1 MVASNCNTGQ
11 KIALLATA
19 MVIVTNEHG
28 HNTVLRALIDPG
40 SESSFISEKATQ
52 LLQLTRTT
60 AKRSIVGMGSM
71 RSNVNQVVQFK
82 VVSRY
87 DSHYNIQVQ
96 AYVIAQQLTTK
107 IPTKSLAVYNWPH
120 LEGLHLADPS
130 YCTPGSIDLL
140 LGVKEYAKILQP
152 ELVRGPPGTPCAAK
166 TSLGWILLGEIYSG
180 ANTTEESN
188 FLLAHHA
195 VDVDEILKVIWEVD
209 MNTERKYTKEE
220 KLCEEIYE
228 KTYKRN
234 DEGRYIVKL
243 PFKTDKP
250 ISPDGNTRE
259 IALNRFIQLEKR
271 FNRQPQLKEKY
282 TEVINEYINMK
293 HIEEVPE
300 KEIYTKKSIYI
311 PHLAVIREGKE
322 TTSTRVVFDASCK
335 GSNGTS
341 LNDELLLGP
350 VLQGDLRSLL
360 MRWRMHAVYFVS
372 NIEKMYRMIL
382 IAKEDTD
389 FQRILWRNNPNE
401 PLKDYRLLTVTFGTA
416 SAPYLAVKTLM
427 QLSYDEGDNYPIA
440 SRILQEDFYVDD
452 VLSGCDNVK
461 EAIAASKELRELL
474 QQGGFKLKKWSSN
487 NAEFMRAIT
496 PNERSSN
503 VHLDLNI
510 DGTTKALG
518 ISWNL
523 KTDKFE
529 YNTTTHDESVTVTKR
544 RILSDM
550 QKLYDP
556 LGWIAPLLVK
566 TKIFIQRLWI
576 QRYSWDEEISQS
588 LIDEWKIIKYDF
600 KNVSDI
606 HIDRW
611 LHTYNKEKEAIE
623 IHGFCDASMQAYAAV
638 VYCRVV
644 NSNGTVTTTLI
655 AAQTRVAPL
664 KTISLPR
671 LELCGAVLLSRLLKQ
686 VTHAMK
692 LSMSQVFTWT
702 DSTIVISWLR
712 GEPCKWKPFVANR
725 VVEIIDNTN
734 NRQWY
739 YVKSRDNPADI
750 ASRGMFLKDLKQSKL
765 WWKGPKWLSDQK
777 IEFQKPSYIQTDEER
792 KTVIHAH
799 LNINKQEKETS
810 IYSQFENYDTLT
822 ELLKVITLCKRFLKF
837 KLSSEDISNT
847 ITTKEIDD
855 SLHVCIQMSQE
866 HDFEDEIESLRNKN
880 MVRKSS
886 SLKSLNPYLDEL
898 QVLRVGGRLRH
909 ANINEESKHPI
920 ILSHKNRLTYLLVA
934 EAHTTKK
941 KVKLYMEVY
950 K

>member
-1 MVASNCNTGQ
+1 
-11 KIALLATA
+11 
-19 MVIVTNEHG
+19 
-28 HNTVLRALIDPG
+28 
-40 SESSFISEKATQ
+40 
-52 LLQLTRTT
+52 
-60 AKRSIVGMGSM
+60 
-71 RSNVNQVVQFK
+71 
-82 VVSRY
+82 
-87 DSHYNIQVQ
+87 
-96 AYVIAQQLTTK
+96 
-107 IPTKSLAVYNWPH
+107 
-120 LEGLHLADPS
+120 
-130 YCTPGSIDLL
+130 
-140 LGVKEYAKILQP
+140 
-152 ELVRGPPGTPCAAK
+152 
-166 TSLGWILLGEIYSG
+166 
-180 ANTTEESN
+180 
-188 FLLAHHA
+188 
-195 VDVDEILKVIWEVD
+195 
-209 MNTERKYTKEE
+209 
-220 KLCEEIYE
+220 
-228 KTYKRN
+228 
-234 DEGRYIVKL
+234 
-243 PFKTDKP
+243 
-250 ISPDGNTRE
+250 
-259 IALNRFIQLEKR
+259 
-271 FNRQPQLKEKY
+271 
-282 TEVINEYINMK
+282 
-293 HIEEVPE
+293 
-300 KEIYTKKSIYI
+300 
-311 PHLAVIREGKE
+311 
-322 TTSTRVVFDASCK
+322 
-335 GSNGTS
+335 
-341 LNDELLLGP
+341 
-350 VLQGDLRSLL
+350 
-360 MRWRMHAVYFVS
+360 
-372 NIEKMYRMIL
+372 
-382 IAKEDTD
+382 
-389 FQRILWRNNPNE
+389 
-401 PLKDYRLLTVTFGTA
+401 
-416 SAPYLAVKTLM
+416 
-427 QLSYDEGDNYPIA
+427 
-440 SRILQEDFYVDD
+440 
-452 VLSGCDNVK
+452 
-461 EAIAASKELRELL
+461 
-474 QQGGFKLKKWSSN
+474 
-487 NAEFMRAIT
+487 MRAIT

-576 QRYSWDEEISQS
+576 QKYSWDEEISQS

-725 VVEIIDNTN
+725 VVKIIDNTN

-822 ELLKVITLCKRFLKF
+822 ELLK
-837 KLSSEDISNT
+837 
-847 ITTKEIDD
+847 
-855 SLHVCIQMSQE
+855 
-866 HDFEDEIESLRNKN
+866 DEIESLRNKN

-898 QVLRVGGRLRH
+898 QVLRVGGRLRY
-909 ANINEESKHPI
+909 ANINEESKYPI

-934 EAHTTKK
+934 EAHRRTLHGGVQVMLTYLTSKYWILRGKSMIKSYIRKCLICARHNAVARTQIMGDLPKARVTPSRPFLHSGVDFTGPFQVLISKGRGMKTKK
-941 KVKLYMEVY
+941 AYISIFICMATKAIHLELVGDMTSEGFIGAFKRFTAKRGKCSYLWSDQGRNFIGANKELSNPG
-950 K
+950 